1 MPWAEMLIREI
12 VASADIMP
20 NLLNIMGKIFSF
32 IENGFT
38 KAETVYVIRW
48 CRVKK
53 YSRYNWLD
61 DYVVSIKSK

>member
-1 MPWAEMLIREI
+1 MLIREI

-32 IENGFT
+32 IENGLT
-38 KAETVYVIRW
+38 KAETICVIRW
-48 CRVKK
+48 YRVKK